1 MRLIVSTMKDEGPF
15 ILEWVAHYLA
25 LGFDHFIINS
35 NDCSDGTDLI
45 LQRLQDLGIVTHID
59 NPGPWEGG
67 PQRAA
72 YHNAMAHPRYAA
84 ADWVLVCDADEF
96 LDIKVGDGTLD
107 ALFAAA
113 PKATAARQ
121 SS

>member
-45 LQRLQDLGIVTHID
+45 LQRLQDLGI
-59 NPGPWEGG
+59 
-67 PQRAA
+67 
-72 YHNAMAHPRYAA
+72 
-84 ADWVLVCDADEF
+84 
-96 LDIKVGDGTLD
+96 
-107 ALFAAA
+107 
-113 PKATAARQ
+113 
-121 SS
+121 